1 MPQSSAL
8 VWPNGLGQGCL
19 RATHYDPNI
28 NNDDDNNINID
39 LIYNIMLLILIIK
52 INKLSKLTA
61 ATIMIVLLKN
71 HDNIVYATA

>member
-28 NNDDDNNINID
+28 NNDDVNNDYDININNVINID
-39 LIYNIMLLILIIK
+39 NKNQLTFK
-52 INKLSKLTA
+52 INSS
-61 ATIMIVLLKN
+61 N
-71 HDNIVYATA
+71 HNDSFIKES